1 VVKWR
6 VLPLI
11 ASMKLYGRSRHH
23 KGFEHI
29 CRVAVARVKAGERPS
44 AVIKSYG
51 FSRAA
56 IYKWLKADAK
66 GGEEALRSRKGT
78 GRPRK
83 LTAKQME
90 QVRRWINGKDPRQYG
105 FDFGLWNRR
114 IVATLVQERLG
125 VQLSIIS
132 TGRLLARLDIT
143 PQKPLRRAY
152 ERDPE
157 AISKWQ
163 REDYPAIRARA
174 RRRGAEIFF
183 LDEAGVRSDAPPGRT
198 WAPRGQTPV
207 LPTSGQRQSINAIS
221 AVTPRGDFW
230 WRTFSGRLNAS
241 RFLEFLGAFM
251 RRRLNPVLMITD
263 RHPAHIAKVVAGY
276 VQQCRGRLEL
286 HFLPGYAPE
295 LSPDEFVWNHIK
307 THGLSKKPLKRN
319 ESLRARVEEDLAAIE
334 RDPALV
340 RSFFHAPSVA
350 YIMD

>member
-1 VVKWR
+1 
-6 VLPLI
+6 
-11 ASMKLYGRSRHH
+11 MKTDGRSLNHEAL
-23 KGFEHI
+23 EHI
-29 CRVAVARVKAGERPS
+29 RKVAVARVKAGERPG

-51 FSRAA
+51 FSRTA
-56 IYKWLKADAK
+56 IYKWLNAEAN
-66 GGEEALRSRKGT
+66 GGAEALRSRKAT

-83 LTAKQME
+83 LTARQMD
-90 QVRRWINGKDPRQYG
+90 QVRRWINGKDPRQHG
-105 FDFGLWNRR
+105 FDFGLWTRR
-114 IVATLVQERLG
+114 IVAALIEERLG
-125 VQLSIIS
+125 VRLSIIS
-132 TGRLLARLDIT
+132 TGRLLARLGIT

-157 AISKWQ
+157 AIRKWE

-174 RRRGAEIFF
+174 RRRGAAIFF

-230 WRTFSGRLNAS
+230 WRTFSGRLNAA
-241 RFLEFLGAFM
+241 RFLEFLRAF
-251 RRRLNPVLMITD
+251 RRRRRTPVFLITD

-286 HFLPGYAPE
+286 HFLPGYAPD
-295 LSPDEFVWNHIK
+295 LNPDEFVWNHIK
-307 THGLSKKPLKRN
+307 THGLSKRPLKRN
-319 ESLRARVEEDLAAIE
+319 ESLRARVEQDLSAIAQN
-334 RDPALV
+334 PALV